1 MYLDIKIVPPEAGYP
16 ALRRW
21 ARYRAHM
28 LTCLIAQKPRK
39 AVIVSGRG
47 SELNLGGMTVYAGI
61 ELAVNEQVR
70 VAFTPPNCAE
80 SMTLQC
86 VIRDRNG
93 YTYGVEFIYDE
104 TACDP
109 VEQMQRILNA
119 IEDWNRK

>member
-1 MYLDIKIVPPEAGYP
+1 MDRDIKIVPPEAGYP

-21 ARYRAHM
+21 ARYRAHL
-28 LTCLIAQKPRK
+28 LTCVIAQKPMK

-47 SELNLGGMTVYAGI
+47 SELNHGGMTVYAGI

-80 SMTLQC
+80 SLTLQC

-93 YTYGVEFIYDE
+93 YTYGVEFMRDE
-104 TACDP
+104 AACDSID
-109 VEQMQRILNA
+109 QMQRILNA
-119 IEDWNRK
+119 LEDRNGK